1 MEPNKEEYYPES
13 LENAPGSE
21 PYSVWAEIKK
31 KDANIIKI
39 FSEDKTIPDGIRK
52 MLWGFFAPRI
62 IWSNMTKKDLY
73 RQKEMILYQLDT
85 WKASMPFY
93 EQNFDMERLEINILA
108 AFESQITR
116 AVGENRERI
125 LISKDVK
132 ETHEMITNMQRS
144 GQGNIL
150 SRSAR
155 RLMGR

>member
-1 MEPNKEEYYPES
+1 MEREEYFPEAIEPPS
-13 LENAPGSE
+13 GSE
-21 PYSVWAEIKK
+21 PYSLWSEIKK
-31 KDANIIKI
+31 KDVSIIRT
-39 FSEDKTIPDGIRK
+39 FSEDKTIPDNIKK

-62 IWSNMTKKDLY
+62 IWSNMSKKDLL

-93 EQNFDMERLEINILA
+93 EQNFDMERLEVNILA
-108 AFESQITR
+108 AFESQLTR
-116 AVGENRERI
+116 AIGENRERI

-132 ETHEMITNMQRS
+132 EVHETTTNLQRQ

>member
-1 MEPNKEEYYPES
+1 MS
-13 LENAPGSE
+13 
-21 PYSVWAEIKK
+21 
-31 KDANIIKI
+31 
-39 FSEDKTIPDGIRK
+39 
-52 MLWGFFAPRI
+52 
-62 IWSNMTKKDLY
+62 KKDLY

-93 EQNFDMERLEINILA
+93 EQNFDMERMEVNILA
-108 AFESQITR
+108 AFESQLTR

-132 ETHEMITNMQRS
+132 ETHEMITNMQKS

-155 RLMGR
+155 KLMGR